1 MSLSHSFSGVYSA
14 HDFLAEKRRKL
25 GFNSDS
31 IKKRQKQK
39 DSKTYT
45 EFLSEHERLMSRTGL
60 RLKEDLHGLTG
71 IDGILSLG
79 KMEQHS
85 TKVLEPPRCVKLL
98 SLSTLIILG
107 TRVL

>member
-1 MSLSHSFSGVYSA
+1 MSLISLLFNPQFIQIHPYLMSLSHSFSGVYSA

-71 IDGILSLG
+71 IDEILMRSLYP
-79 KMEQHS
+79 
-85 TKVLEPPRCVKLL
+85 LFI
-98 SLSTLIILG
+98 SLF
-107 TRVL
+107 